1 MMKLKFK
8 VLSVVGLASAVMVF
22 GFQNCAQTS
31 FTQIPV
37 SDGDAKSIVGAEVQ
51 SDDDHHCQSVPL
63 NAVQI
68 NLGSTAEGHQILGY
82 KIGEINCSYTSFLV
96 KVLAYGQFETYLVY
110 HKKHN
115 SNQIDL
121 ISKSEQGQ
129 PVFVYPNSVSVS
141 ADNKYVIYSPHKI
154 VDRSPTPIV
163 PEFIHRRNL
172 TTGAIDIV
180 NKTAN
185 GDLISVVYPEHGFN
199 KKTAESKDGN
209 IILFE
214 SAAGRGG
221 VHLHQK
227 NMTTGELRRI
237 TGNDSA
243 GQIDLTYPVTSYSIS
258 HDGLKTLLTRGY
270 EQTAGSG
277 EYLLLKH
284 AEGQTSILTG
294 NGTASHY
301 DGVDEKVVG
310 VTIVA
315 GAGKYV
321 YFEGDYR
328 GGRRQQIPNRQIIK
342 KDLET
347 GLSKVVSRNDQTE
360 QVGYNWSLQSVS
372 ENGRYFCFLS
382 TQTNL
387 TNVNAQTLVAENTN
401 AYVKDTETGR
411 IVKVSNL
418 VNNSSDSSSAS
429 RAAFSSSL
437 SANACAIS
445 ADGMNVTYG
454 VGDLIYQT
462 KINWN
467 SRATNVQDM

>member
-1 MMKLKFK
+1 MKLNFK
-8 VLSVVGLASAVMVF
+8 VLSVVGLAGAFLIF

-31 FTQIPV
+31 FTQLP
-37 SDGDAKSIVGAEVQ
+37 SSNQDTKSIVGAEVQ
-51 SDDDHHCQSVPL
+51 SDDDNHCQSVPL

-82 KIGEINCSYTSFLV
+82 KVGEINCSYTSFLV

-121 ISKSEQGQ
+121 ISKSEQGH

-141 ADNKYVIYSPHKI
+141 ANNKYVIYSPHKI

-180 NKTAN
+180 NTTAN

-221 VHLHQK
+221 IHLHQK

-237 TGNDSA
+237 TGNDAA
-243 GQIDLTYPVTSYSIS
+243 GQIDLTYPVLSYSIS
-258 HDGLKTLLTRGY
+258 FDGSKTLLTRGS
-270 EQTAGSG
+270 EQTSGTG

-284 AEGQTSILTG
+284 VQGQTSILTG

-310 VTIVA
+310 VSIVA
-315 GAGKYV
+315 GQGKYV

-328 GGRRQQIPNRQIIK
+328 GGRRLQTPNRQIIK
-342 KDLET
+342 KDLDT
-347 GLSKVVSRNDQTE
+347 GVSKIVSRNEQTG
-360 QVGYNWSLQSVS
+360 QIGANWSLQSVS
-372 ENGRYFCFLS
+372 EDGRYFCFLS
-382 TQTNL
+382 TPTSL
-387 TNVNAQTLVAENTN
+387 TNENAQTLVAENIQ

-411 IVKVSNL
+411 IIKVSNL
-418 VNNSSDSSSAS
+418 INNGPDSSSS
-429 RAAFSSSL
+429 RSVVSSGL
-437 SANACAIS
+437 NANACAIS
-445 ADGMNVTYG
+445 KDGLNVTYG
-454 VGDLIYQT
+454 VGELIYQT

-467 SRATNVQDM
+467 SQATGAQDM